1 MAIKADKQRTHFID
15 RVEESRYVESASGK
29 NANLKIQI
37 YNLCQSRAAGGRM
50 PGCDLVLMMTH

>member
-29 NANLKIQI
+29 M
-37 YNLCQSRAAGGRM
+37 R
-50 PGCDLVLMMTH
+50 T